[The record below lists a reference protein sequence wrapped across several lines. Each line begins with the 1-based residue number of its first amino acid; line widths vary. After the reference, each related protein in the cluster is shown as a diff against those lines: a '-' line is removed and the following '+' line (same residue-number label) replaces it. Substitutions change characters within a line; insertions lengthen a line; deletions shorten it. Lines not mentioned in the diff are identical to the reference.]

1 MYVFRLK
8 SSKFAAEFYN
18 FPFIINFFKLLM
30 SKKFTFSL
38 LVLAA
43 TLLALPI
50 NAQLVVKKQA
60 KTKYAA
66 LKSGPVKPADLKK
79 AKAARMKAESAIDGQ
94 TFTGQDFVNMMKA
107 CVDNAHK
114 EKAAL
119 AKEMERKLNETIR
132 GLEKSNYLRNSV
144 LVQIQRPINGLD
156 RQTQPVISRSR
167 LATGVRQV
175 TPPAEA
181 TVETWYTAEGS
192 FYANGSSGWQDAT
205 ADMET
210 VSVAIDGTDI
220 YIQGLAYWF
229 EEGWIQGT
237 INGTTATFAN
247 GQLVGEDEYGPEY
260 IVGSEDGQTV
270 SESIVFNYSAEEGV
284 LEAVTTF
291 ILENSKTDQVSPY
304 CYWVS
309 PTFSKNEPVGPE
321 VVTPPAGIEAVD
333 YVMSYT
339 TGSSPVKVAVD
350 GNDVYFQGMSSY
362 IPDAWVKGTKD
373 GNNVTFAGN
382 QYMGQYSGYDSYF
395 FYNGATTFVYDAEAD
410 TYSATGQVFG
420 VLGGKYYDGN
430 YTDPVLSRVYEI
442 AATPA
447 NPAITDLQNGDYG
460 WYITFNVPLQD
471 TEGNP
476 LVASKLSYEIFTDVQ
491 QEVAPLTFTPAT
503 HSKLTEDMT
512 VIPYG
517 FTENYDFYDTQIY
530 LNDLYSASWNKIG
543 IKSIYTG
550 GGETHETEIQ
560 WYTIKPYGEAVA
572 ETGANVEELPYS
584 NALDSEASFGEFGV
598 IDSNN
603 DGKTWSFSASNGA
616 NYSYS
621 STNAANDW
629 LISPA
634 IKLEAGKK
642 YHFAIDAKNNGYTEK
657 FEVLL
662 GAEAKASA
670 LTQSVIEEQVVNNAE
685 FVTFENEAVEVAET
699 GYYHFG
705 IHAISDADQFRL
717 MVANFLVEAGVETD
731 APAAVTDFALAQ
743 TEGKLEVTVSF
754 KAPTKTSGGDDLTD
768 NLTKI
773 EILRDGAVIK
783 TLENVAPGAEVNY
796 VDNDEALKV
805 GTYTYQVIPYNAAG
819 IGVKSEEKSIFLSVV
834 LDVPYTFDFS
844 QNLLDLFGVIDN
856 NADGK
861 TWSWSASNGAYYPYS
876 GTNDA
881 DDYLITLPFNLEA
894 SKTYNVIVAA
904 KNTGYVEK
912 FEVKAGKTATV
923 EGLTETI
930 IPETVAESQE
940 AFIDYEGMFKP
951 AEDGQYYI
959 AIHAISPADQ
969 FNLLISSLTIEL
981 APEATA
987 PAAIADFAVAAGAE
1001 GALEANLSFTAP
1013 AKAIN
1018 GEALTGNVDVKIY
1031 RDGEL
1036 INTLT
1041 DIPAGSE
1048 KTWKDATVEG
1058 GSHTYYLI
1066 AANDSGDGLKS
1077 EKVSVF
1083 VGEDQVGAVENIQV
1097 TATTANTISLSWDK
1111 VAGVNGGYVNT
1122 DNVKYAVVSMH
1133 VETYWIM
1140 QYLVVDKV
1148 LGTVTGETSGT
1159 FDYAVDEG
1167 VQDYA
1172 YFGVV
1177 ALQGDAEAPAAGDE
1191 FDGGYTSTIVGAPY
1205 TMPFAESF
1213 PGGTLTYDIWTYS
1226 GAEDAYVTLTD
1237 DASDNDGG
1245 AVLMTTYDAAG
1256 EVKFESGKI
1265 KIEGA
1270 NPTLLFDAKGLG
1282 DVTAAKV
1289 YASVDD
1295 ADWTLIS
1302 TQAVTAEY
1310 ATVKVPMTNAKGE
1323 RFTRLAFA
1331 VDVVTPSE
1339 YQGQNQST
1347 GEYIFDWH
1355 DCLVIDNIRIM
1366 DLYEYNLVADIQAP
1380 KSVVAGQTAKVVA
1393 TVANEGEFAAN
1404 GYTVEVKANGKVL
1417 TTVVASEALASF
1429 AKDVIEVP
1437 FETSVFDEAGD
1448 VTLTVNVDFENEL
1461 VPDDNT
1467 ASTIITVK
1475 EPTAISPA
1483 SLLAEDKGVRGVDLT
1498 WAMFEEGAEEE
1509 AAVAKTEEFED
1520 QTVFEPFSLGGITAE
1535 EHYGAFGDWT
1545 LYDGNGITVYGFD
1558 SWSFDNMGEPQAWQ
1572 VFNPALV
1579 DAQVAEN
1586 YPAHSGEQF
1595 MWSFCPVDNSGAPA
1609 ADHWLIS
1616 PELTGDAQT
1625 ISFFARTITDQYGA
1639 ETFEVLASSTDNQA
1653 ASFAKVADYSTTA
1666 TDWEEF
1672 TAELPAGS
1680 KFFAIRHTS
1689 TDVFGLLVDDVTFA
1703 AAGASAPVPTA
1714 FNIYYNGEKVGTAEA
1729 DKTSYNVPFE
1739 KIAAGEQVFGV
1750 SAVYANGSESRATV
1764 DTITIAALEPLF
1776 ADGSY
1781 YFFNKASE
1789 QYLGAGSSW
1798 GTHAVVNAAGLDYT
1812 ITFVNGKYTLDS
1824 QVSNGGNSQFLN
1836 GEWNDGAAMGWI
1848 IEKTEDGDYTISNG
1862 ADYLTAQ
1869 ENGEVLLK
1877 GDATAEAAHWALVTK
1892 ADRDAANLATLDA
1905 ATAENGVDATF
1916 LIVAAN
1922 FNRNDLRNKAAWTG
1936 DDFSVGGDATNTNAE
1951 KWGGNSQTFD
1961 IKQTIELPNGV
1972 YKVTWNGFYRYNNTS
1987 DNTNDVAV
1995 AAHAEG
2001 TEVINSFVYLNDK
2014 DFALTSIADETA
2026 TAALQALDK
2035 GIPFSQADAS
2045 FAFANGIYEQSA
2057 EIIVTEGTLT
2067 IGIKKIEHLGTDWTV
2082 WDNFRLTY
2090 YGAPVNDDDPEL
2102 EAPEG
2107 WTKAIANGNLAGD
2120 NVTSFVSKEYPS
2132 SDIVPSRIVA
2142 GAGKNNSRGIV
2153 VKAGDDTANSGAQA
2167 WDSQFWIQLNEK
2179 LPEGSK
2185 IHIEFDYK
2193 ASKAAKAS
2201 TQAHSNPG
2209 NYLHWAMMG
2218 DVNFT
2223 TEWQHFSADV
2233 DVTAAM
2239 AKGGDGNGS
2248 GDGLFSIAFNLQEE
2262 KSAVDYYFDNFG
2274 VWYQMPVVDGIN
2286 AMKNE
2291 KNAKSVYNLN
2301 GQKVNV
2307 TKKGLYIQ
2315 NGKKVVIK

>member
-1 MYVFRLK
+1 
-8 SSKFAAEFYN
+8 
-18 FPFIINFFKLLM
+18 M

-79 AKAARMKAESAIDGQ
+79 AKAARMKAESAIEGQ

-107 CVDNAHK
+107 CVDNAQE
-114 EKAAL
+114 EKVAL
-119 AKEMERKLNETIR
+119 QKEMERKLSESLNGHKAQFAFDKQLSKKQFVNSHNAT
-132 GLEKSNYLRNSV
+132 LSMDKAPLRA
-144 LVQIQRPINGLD
+144 P
-156 RQTQPVISRSR
+156 R
-167 LATGVRQV
+167 LGATG
-175 TPPAEA
+175 
-181 TVETWYTAEGS
+181 
-192 FYANGSSGWQDAT
+192 
-205 ADMET
+205 
-210 VSVAIDGTDI
+210 
-220 YIQGLAYWF
+220 
-229 EEGWIQGT
+229 
-237 INGTTATFAN
+237 
-247 GQLVGEDEYGPEY
+247 
-260 IVGSEDGQTV
+260 
-270 SESIVFNYSAEEGV
+270 
-284 LEAVTTF
+284 
-291 ILENSKTDQVSPY
+291 
-304 CYWVS
+304 
-309 PTFSKNEPVGPE
+309 E
-321 VVTPPAGIEAVD
+321 V
-333 YVMSYT
+333 
-339 TGSSPVKVAVD
+339 VD
-350 GNDVYFQGMSSY
+350 GNGIITSPAEGESKIYDRAGYEYYVSNQQLYYAEQSGKAEIVECEDGTIYFKDFISTVSAGT
-362 IPDAWVKGTKD
+362 WVKGTKEGNTITIPAGQVVTFNASAGYGLYLAKATYVEGEGWNEVEGNFTLTVD
-373 GNNVTFAGN
+373 GNTITLNDTDEDNPIAAFWTDDSSFSGYGNYETVFTYDPEYVAPELVELPEGANVETWYQEQTLGGNTGDSDGYAKVAFVDNDVYLSGIFLNFPNSWIKGTIDGTTVTFSGL
-382 QYMGQYSGYDSYF
+382 QYIGDYSGHNIFAVGTDGTALEDF
-395 FYNGATTFVYDAEAD
+395 QMTYDA
-410 TYSATGQVFG
+410 
-420 VLGGKYYDGN
+420 
-430 YTDPVLSRVYEI
+430 
-442 AATPA
+442 
-447 NPAITDLQNGDYG
+447 
-460 WYITFNVPLQD
+460 
-471 TEGNP
+471 
-476 LVASKLSYEIFTDVQ
+476 ASKT
-491 QEVAPLTFTPAT
+491 LTSVNDLLANA
-503 HSKLTEDMT
+503 KED
-512 VIPYG
+512 
-517 FTENYDFYDTQIY
+517 QIY
-530 LNDLYSASWNKIG
+530 YLEWYKNI
-543 IKSIYTG
+543 SIT
-550 GGETHETEIQ
+550 
-560 WYTIKPYGEAVA
+560 KDAPA
-572 ETGANVEELPYS
+572 EPTATTGANVDVLPYS
-584 NALDSEASFGEFGV
+584 NALSTADEFADFGV
-598 IDSNN
+598 IDSNK

-685 FVTFENEAVEVAET
+685 FVTFENGAVEVVET

-717 MVANFLVEAGVETD
+717 MVANFLVEAGAEAT
-731 APAAVTDFALAQ
+731 APNAVTDFAVAQ
-743 TEGKLEVTVSF
+743 TEGKLEAVVSF
-754 KAPTKTSGGDDLTD
+754 KAPTKTVGGEDLTD
-768 NLTKI
+768 LTKI
-773 EILRDGAVIK
+773 DVLRDGAVVK
-783 TLENVAPGAEVNY
+783 SFTESLTPGAEY
-796 VDNDEALKV
+796 SYTDAEGLTV
-805 GTYTYQVIPYNAAG
+805 GNHVYQVIPYNTAG
-819 IGVKSEEKSIFLSVV
+819 VGIKSEEKSIFLSVV

-1140 QYLVVDKV
+1140 QYLVVDNV

-1191 FDGGYTSTIVGAPY
+1191 FDGGYTSAIVGAPY

-1572 VFNPALV
+1572 VFDPALV

-1595 MWSFCPVDNSGAPA
+1595 MWSFCPADNSGAPA

-1703 AAGASAPVPTA
+1703 AAGAKAPVPTA
-1714 FNIYYNGEKVGTAEA
+1714 FNIYYNGEKIGTAEA

-1750 SAVYANGSESRATV
+1750 SAVYANGSESRAIV
-1764 DTITIAALEPLF
+1764 DTITIAAVEPLF
-1776 ADGSY
+1776 ADGTY
-1781 YFFNKASE
+1781 YFYNKDAK
-1789 QYLGAGSSW
+1789 QYLAAGSSW

-1812 ITFVNGKYTLDS
+1812 IAFVNGKYTLDS
-1824 QVSNGGNSQFLN
+1824 QVSNGGEKHFLN
-1836 GEWNDGAAMGWI
+1836 GEWNDGLAMGWF

-1877 GDATAEAAHWALVTK
+1877 GDATVEAAHWALKTK
-1892 ADRDAANLATLDA
+1892 EERVAELAAANVDA
-1905 ATAENGVDATF
+1905 PVDATF
-1916 LIVAAN
+1916 LIAANN

-1936 DDFSVGGDATNTNAE
+1936 DDFGVGGDNTNMNAE

-1972 YKVTWNGFYRYNNTS
+1972 YKVTWNGFYRYNNTTE
-1987 DNTNDVAV
+1987 NTNDVAV

-2026 TAALQALDK
+2026 TAALQAQER
-2035 GIPFSQADAS
+2035 GIPFSQGDAS
-2045 FAFANGIYEQSA
+2045 FAFGLGLYEQSA
-2057 EIIVTEGTLT
+2057 EVIVSDGTLT
-2067 IGIKKIEHLGTDWTV
+2067 IGIKKTEHPGTDWTI

-2090 YGAPVNDDDPEL
+2090 LGVAVNDDDPEL

-2120 NVTSFVSKEYPS
+2120 NVASFVSKEYPS
-2132 SDIVPSRIVA
+2132 SDIVPSRIVP

-2153 VKAGDDTANSGAQA
+2153 VKAGDDTGNDKAVA

-2193 ASKAAKAS
+2193 ASKAAKGS

-2239 AKGGDGNGS
+2239 AKGDNGNGS

>member
-1 MYVFRLK
+1 MLRLK
-8 SSKFAAEFYN
+8 
-18 FPFIINFFKLLM
+18 LL
-30 SKKFTFSL
+30 
-38 LVLAA
+38 
-43 TLLALPI
+43 
-50 NAQLVVKKQA
+50 
-60 KTKYAA
+60 
-66 LKSGPVKPADLKK
+66 
-79 AKAARMKAESAIDGQ
+79 
-94 TFTGQDFVNMMKA
+94 
-107 CVDNAHK
+107 
-114 EKAAL
+114 
-119 AKEMERKLNETIR
+119 
-132 GLEKSNYLRNSV
+132 
-144 LVQIQRPINGLD
+144 
-156 RQTQPVISRSR
+156 
-167 LATGVRQV
+167 
-175 TPPAEA
+175 
-181 TVETWYTAEGS
+181 
-192 FYANGSSGWQDAT
+192 
-205 ADMET
+205 
-210 VSVAIDGTDI
+210 
-220 YIQGLAYWF
+220 
-229 EEGWIQGT
+229 
-237 INGTTATFAN
+237 
-247 GQLVGEDEYGPEY
+247 
-260 IVGSEDGQTV
+260 
-270 SESIVFNYSAEEGV
+270 
-284 LEAVTTF
+284 
-291 ILENSKTDQVSPY
+291 
-304 CYWVS
+304 
-309 PTFSKNEPVGPE
+309 
-321 VVTPPAGIEAVD
+321 
-333 YVMSYT
+333 
-339 TGSSPVKVAVD
+339 
-350 GNDVYFQGMSSY
+350 
-362 IPDAWVKGTKD
+362 
-373 GNNVTFAGN
+373 
-382 QYMGQYSGYDSYF
+382 
-395 FYNGATTFVYDAEAD
+395 
-410 TYSATGQVFG
+410 
-420 VLGGKYYDGN
+420 
-430 YTDPVLSRVYEI
+430 
-442 AATPA
+442 
-447 NPAITDLQNGDYG
+447 
-460 WYITFNVPLQD
+460 
-471 TEGNP
+471 
-476 LVASKLSYEIFTDVQ
+476 
-491 QEVAPLTFTPAT
+491 
-503 HSKLTEDMT
+503 
-512 VIPYG
+512 
-517 FTENYDFYDTQIY
+517 
-530 LNDLYSASWNKIG
+530 
-543 IKSIYTG
+543 
-550 GGETHETEIQ
+550 
-560 WYTIKPYGEAVA
+560 
-572 ETGANVEELPYS
+572 
-584 NALDSEASFGEFGV
+584 
-598 IDSNN
+598 
-603 DGKTWSFSASNGA
+603 
-616 NYSYS
+616 
-621 STNAANDW
+621 
-629 LISPA
+629 
-634 IKLEAGKK
+634 
-642 YHFAIDAKNNGYTEK
+642 
-657 FEVLL
+657 
-662 GAEAKASA
+662 
-670 LTQSVIEEQVVNNAE
+670 
-685 FVTFENEAVEVAET
+685 VTFENEAVEVAET

-1097 TATTANTISLSWDK
+1097 TATTANTISLSWDE

-1122 DNVKYAVVSMH
+1122 ADVTYAVVSMH
-1133 VETYWIM
+1133 VETVWFW
-1140 QYLVVDKV
+1140 QVLVVDDV
-1148 LGTVTGETSGT
+1148 LGTVKGATSGT

-1167 VQDYA
+1167 EQDYA

-1213 PGGTLTYDIWTYS
+1213 TGGTLTYGIWTYS

-1355 DCLVIDNIRIM
+1355 DCLLIDNIRIM

-1404 GYTVEVKANGKVL
+1404 GYTVEVKANDKVL

-1509 AAVAKTEEFED
+1509 AAVAKT
-1520 QTVFEPFSLGGITAE
+1520 I
-1535 EHYGAFGDWT
+1535 
-1545 LYDGNGITVYGFD
+1545 
-1558 SWSFDNMGEPQAWQ
+1558 
-1572 VFNPALV
+1572 
-1579 DAQVAEN
+1579 
-1586 YPAHSGEQF
+1586 
-1595 MWSFCPVDNSGAPA
+1595 
-1609 ADHWLIS
+1609 
-1616 PELTGDAQT
+1616 
-1625 ISFFARTITDQYGA
+1625 R
-1639 ETFEVLASSTDNQA
+1639 
-1653 ASFAKVADYSTTA
+1653 
-1666 TDWEEF
+1666 
-1672 TAELPAGS
+1672 GS
-1680 KFFAIRHTS
+1680 DRIR
-1689 TDVFGLLVDDVTFA
+1689 
-1703 AAGASAPVPTA
+1703 
-1714 FNIYYNGEKVGTAEA
+1714 
-1729 DKTSYNVPFE
+1729 
-1739 KIAAGEQVFGV
+1739 
-1750 SAVYANGSESRATV
+1750 AVQ
-1764 DTITIAALEPLF
+1764 P
-1776 ADGSY
+1776 
-1781 YFFNKASE
+1781 
-1789 QYLGAGSSW
+1789 W
-1798 GTHAVVNAAGLDYT
+1798 
-1812 ITFVNGKYTLDS
+1812 
-1824 QVSNGGNSQFLN
+1824 
-1836 GEWNDGAAMGWI
+1836 
-1848 IEKTEDGDYTISNG
+1848 
-1862 ADYLTAQ
+1862 
-1869 ENGEVLLK
+1869 
-1877 GDATAEAAHWALVTK
+1877 
-1892 ADRDAANLATLDA
+1892 
-1905 ATAENGVDATF
+1905 
-1916 LIVAAN
+1916 
-1922 FNRNDLRNKAAWTG
+1922 
-1936 DDFSVGGDATNTNAE
+1936 
-1951 KWGGNSQTFD
+1951 
-1961 IKQTIELPNGV
+1961 
-1972 YKVTWNGFYRYNNTS
+1972 RY
-1987 DNTNDVAV
+1987 
-1995 AAHAEG
+1995 H
-2001 TEVINSFVYLNDK
+2001 
-2014 DFALTSIADETA
+2014 
-2026 TAALQALDK
+2026 
-2035 GIPFSQADAS
+2035 
-2045 FAFANGIYEQSA
+2045 
-2057 EIIVTEGTLT
+2057 
-2067 IGIKKIEHLGTDWTV
+2067 
-2082 WDNFRLTY
+2082 R
-2090 YGAPVNDDDPEL
+2090 
-2102 EAPEG
+2102 
-2107 WTKAIANGNLAGD
+2107 
-2120 NVTSFVSKEYPS
+2120 
-2132 SDIVPSRIVA
+2132 
-2142 GAGKNNSRGIV
+2142 
-2153 VKAGDDTANSGAQA
+2153 
-2167 WDSQFWIQLNEK
+2167 
-2179 LPEGSK
+2179 
-2185 IHIEFDYK
+2185 
-2193 ASKAAKAS
+2193 
-2201 TQAHSNPG
+2201 
-2209 NYLHWAMMG
+2209 
-2218 DVNFT
+2218 
-2223 TEWQHFSADV
+2223 
-2233 DVTAAM
+2233 
-2239 AKGGDGNGS
+2239 
-2248 GDGLFSIAFNLQEE
+2248 
-2262 KSAVDYYFDNFG
+2262 
-2274 VWYQMPVVDGIN
+2274 
-2286 AMKNE
+2286 
-2291 KNAKSVYNLN
+2291 
-2301 GQKVNV
+2301 
-2307 TKKGLYIQ
+2307 
-2315 NGKKVVIK
+2315 